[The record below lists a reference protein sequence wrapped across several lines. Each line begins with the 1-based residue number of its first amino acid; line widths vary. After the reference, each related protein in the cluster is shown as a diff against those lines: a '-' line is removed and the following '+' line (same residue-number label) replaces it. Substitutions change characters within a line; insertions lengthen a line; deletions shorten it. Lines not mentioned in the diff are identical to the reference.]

1 MKTCFIVSPIGEE
14 ESEVRKRA
22 DQLFKYILS
31 PVCDECEFEIIR
43 VDKLNQAD
51 TITQTILDN
60 LRNSEL
66 VIADITGHNPNVF
79 FEIGF
84 RASTGRPIIH
94 LKKKGEKIPF
104 DISGIRTFEYDLRDL
119 DAVASIKER
128 LKQTILAFKID
139 DTPINDAGT
148 MEIEKNEPQNE
159 IPKLLPVLFQLQDEL
174 SQLRSEIH
182 NKDTETIQAIIKAM
196 QPTTPAED
204 PNTAIMKA
212 LIPELLRNPNSAK
225 TLMEIDELARKKRLA
240 HD

>member
-31 PVCDECEFEIIR
+31 PVCDECEFKIIR

-94 LKKKGEKIPF
+94 LKEKGEKIPF

-148 MEIEKNEPQNE
+148 IGNREK
-159 IPKLLPVLFQLQDEL
+159 
-174 SQLRSEIH
+174 
-182 NKDTETIQAIIKAM
+182 
-196 QPTTPAED
+196 
-204 PNTAIMKA
+204 
-212 LIPELLRNPNSAK
+212 
-225 TLMEIDELARKKRLA
+225 
-240 HD
+240 

>member
-1 MKTCFIVSPIGEE
+1 
-14 ESEVRKRA
+14 
-22 DQLFKYILS
+22 
-31 PVCDECEFEIIR
+31 
-43 VDKLNQAD
+43 
-51 TITQTILDN
+51 
-60 LRNSEL
+60 
-66 VIADITGHNPNVF
+66 
-79 FEIGF
+79 
-84 RASTGRPIIH
+84 
-94 LKKKGEKIPF
+94 
-104 DISGIRTFEYDLRDL
+104 
-119 DAVASIKER
+119 
-128 LKQTILAFKID
+128 
-139 DTPINDAGT
+139 